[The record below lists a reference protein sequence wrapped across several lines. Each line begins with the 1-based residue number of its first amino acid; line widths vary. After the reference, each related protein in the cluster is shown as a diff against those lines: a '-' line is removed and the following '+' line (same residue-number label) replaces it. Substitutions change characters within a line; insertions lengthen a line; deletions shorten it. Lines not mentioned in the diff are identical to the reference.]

1 MKKKYEHRPGLFGLA
16 SIAFG
21 CAAKDEVARGQRNPT
36 LLHGPNEVEN
46 DRRSE
51 SVNNEMCN
59 QANRKRSG
67 ARQ

>member
-36 LLHGPNEVEN
+36 LPHGHNQVEI

-51 SVNNEMCN
+51 SMKNKMCN
-59 QANRKRSG
+59 QSNGKRSG
-67 ARQ
+67 AGQ